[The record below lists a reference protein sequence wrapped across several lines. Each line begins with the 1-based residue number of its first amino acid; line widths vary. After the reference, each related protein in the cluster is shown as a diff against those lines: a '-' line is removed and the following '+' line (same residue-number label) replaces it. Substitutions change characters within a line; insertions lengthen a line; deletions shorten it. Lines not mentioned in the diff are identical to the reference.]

1 MFDTGFLAPAEYN
14 RSWSVPTHL
23 VGEFGRNRAP
33 IERAQIAAVNDL
45 EAIAVWLA
53 EFADTP
59 ATFRSYR
66 KEAERL
72 VLWSTHQRGNA
83 ISDLTRE
90 DLRAYQAFLA
100 EPSPV
105 AVWCGGRAS
114 RTSGHWRPFRGPLK
128 PSSQAQALTILNAMF
143 SYLVAAGYLA
153 GNPLALARGDA
164 NRLKKSRRSN
174 TQVERF
180 LDAELWRHV
189 LAYIDDMPVRT
200 ATQTAR
206 RERARYV
213 FSMLYLLGARV
224 SEFAYS
230 TMGAFEVQR
239 GRWWWHVHG
248 KGSIHARIPAN
259 MDTMTA
265 LARYRQFYGLSAIPA
280 FGELTPLVL
289 DLKGGRAISPD
300 MVYRIVKTTCRK
312 AALSLAGTNSAQA
325 AKLDQATTHWLRH
338 TAITHQADRAIELR
352 YLNRSARHAKL
363 ETTGLYLHADDAAW
377 SQAMESHRLSDRD
390 VTGDE

>member
-1 MFDTGFLAPAEYN
+1 MFDTGFLAPAEHN
-14 RSWSVPTHL
+14 RSWSVPMYL
-23 VGEFGRNRAP
+23 VGESGRNRASLD
-33 IERAQIAAVNDL
+33 RAQIAAVNDL

-72 VLWSTHQRGNA
+72 VLWSAHQRECA

-100 EPSPV
+100 QPTP
-105 AVWCGGRAS
+105 AGVWCGGRAP
-114 RTSGHWRPFRGPLK
+114 RTSSNWRPFRGPLR

-143 SYLVAAGYLA
+143 SYLVAAGYLS

-164 NRLKKSRRSN
+164 NRLKRSRLSN

-180 LDAELWRHV
+180 LDADIWRHV
-189 LAYIDDMPVRT
+189 LAHIEAMPTRT

-206 RERARYV
+206 RARTRYI

-224 SEFAYS
+224 SEFANS
-230 TMGAFEVQR
+230 TMGAFEVRR
-239 GRWWWHVHG
+239 GQWWWHVLG
-248 KGSIHARIPAN
+248 KGDVSPRIPAN
-259 MDTMTA
+259 TDAMTA
-265 LARYRQFYGLSAIPA
+265 LARYRQFNGLSAMPT
-280 FGELTPLVL
+280 FGEQTPLVL
-289 DLKGGRAISPD
+289 DLKGLRRVSAD
-300 MVYRIVKTTCRK
+300 MIYRVVKKTCRN
-312 AALSLAGTNSAQA
+312 AALSLAHTNSAQA

-352 YLNRSARHAKL
+352 FLNKSARHAKL

-377 SQAMESHRLSDRD
+377 SKAMEQHRLSDTD
-390 VTGDE
+390 DGS